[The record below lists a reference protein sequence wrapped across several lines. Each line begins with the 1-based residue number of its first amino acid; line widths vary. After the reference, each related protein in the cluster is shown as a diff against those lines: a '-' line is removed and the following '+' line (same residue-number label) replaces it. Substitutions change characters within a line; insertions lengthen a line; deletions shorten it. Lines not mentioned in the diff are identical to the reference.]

1 MNLDS
6 LRPGQ
11 RSDME
16 QSGLYLLH
24 NVPSYQLQ
32 ALVKARRLP
41 YSFKG
46 QNINAPG
53 DPSKTTAEIA
63 RLLFDAVSCREAI
76 GSLGEMEKLILRE
89 LVACGGRAN
98 SRDLALYLRLADTPL
113 NSYKETASP
122 STNNPEGISSPPPQD
137 IPHHAPTTPP
147 HRVF

>member
-1 MNLDS
+1 
-6 LRPGQ
+6 
-11 RSDME
+11 ME
-16 QSGLYLLH
+16 QSSLYLLQ
-24 NVPSYQLQ
+24 NVPPYHLQ

-89 LVACGGRAN
+89 LVACGGRAHK
-98 SRDLALYLRLADTPL
+98 RDLPLYPTLADKPP
-113 NSYKETASP
+113 NPHKNDASP
-122 STNNPEGISSPPPQD
+122 SPNNPEGISSS
-137 IPHHAPTTPP
+137 H
-147 HRVF
+147 

>member
-16 QSGLYLLH
+16 QSDLYLLQ
-24 NVPSYQLQ
+24 NVPPYHLQ

-63 RLLFDAVSCREAI
+63 RQLFDAVSCREAI

-89 LVACGGRAN
+89 LVACGEPRNNG
-98 SRDLALYLRLADTPL
+98 DLALY
-113 NSYKETASP
+113 
-122 STNNPEGISSPPPQD
+122 
-137 IPHHAPTTPP
+137 IP
-147 HRVF
+147 RSD

>member
-1 MNLDS
+1 
-6 LRPGQ
+6 
-11 RSDME
+11 ME
-16 QSGLYLLH
+16 QSDVYLLQ
-24 NVPSYQLQ
+24 NVPSYHLQ

-89 LVACGGRAN
+89 LVACGGRATIPVIP
-98 SRDLALYLRLADTPL
+98 LYLHVVDTPL
-113 NSYKETASP
+113 
-122 STNNPEGISSPPPQD
+122 
-137 IPHHAPTTPP
+137 
-147 HRVF
+147 